1 MLGMKKETV
10 AQALLGHLKDE
21 FEKAQ
26 EVYENSRGASQE
38 ADMAQEGKYD
48 TRAIEAGYLAGAL
61 KKRVDELEID
71 VKLIEELIEEL
82 PQGKKVQIGSLVE
95 LKFNNQTRHYFITP
109 TAGGTMLNVDGNG
122 LLVISVFSPIGNE
135 VLDLEAGDIFDV
147 ETGDITREYEVVS
160 VN

>member
-1 MLGMKKETV
+1 MSVMKKEMV
-10 AQALLGHLKDE
+10 AQALLGHLKEE
-21 FEKAQ
+21 FDKAQ

-61 KKRVDELEID
+61 KKRVDELDMD
-71 VKLIEELIEEL
+71 VKMIEELIEEL
-82 PQGKKVQIGSLVE
+82 PKGQKVQIGSLVE

-109 TAGGTMLNVDGNG
+109 TAGGTMLNVDGKG

-135 VLDLEAGDIFDV
+135 VLDLEAGDVFDV
-147 ETGDITREYEVVS
+147 ETGDITREYEVIS

>member
-1 MLGMKKETV
+1 MKKETV
-10 AQALLGHLKDE
+10 AKALLGHLEEELNKAKD
-21 FEKAQ
+21 
-26 EVYENSRGASQE
+26 VYENSRGVSQE

-71 VKLIEELIEEL
+71 VNMIKEIVEDL
-82 PQGKKVQIGSLVE
+82 PQGKSVAIGSLVE

-109 TAGGTMLNVDGNG
+109 TAGGTMLNIDGMP

-147 ETGDITREYEVVS
+147 ETGDITREYEVISVS
-160 VN
+160 